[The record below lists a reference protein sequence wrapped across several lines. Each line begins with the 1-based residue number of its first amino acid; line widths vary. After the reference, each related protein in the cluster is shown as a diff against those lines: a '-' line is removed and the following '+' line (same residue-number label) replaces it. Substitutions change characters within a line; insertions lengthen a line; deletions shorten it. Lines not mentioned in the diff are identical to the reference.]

1 MPDNCGAAH
10 QDQDMNMKVDLR
22 KIKTV
27 CISMQ
32 KSTNRRDG
40 IKRLLD
46 DLRYER
52 WTFFDG
58 IESKDSVEGCALSH
72 IGVLSSHDFS
82 EPLLVL
88 EDDVQTTDAYSNEI
102 SVPDGTDALYLGY
115 SWWAW
120 DGERARQSLMPSATS
135 ISKQGDLY
143 RIKRMTSAHAV
154 LYLTK
159 KYGEAARDSMKS
171 YLENPLG
178 NRHCDVALAMLQEQY
193 NVLATPKHYFFQ
205 VCERNTFW
213 TNKSIA

>member
-1 MPDNCGAAH
+1 MQSSCGEALLIL
-10 QDQDMNMKVDLR
+10 DMNMEIDLT

-32 KSTNRRDG
+32 KSINRRDG
-40 IKRLLD
+40 MKRLLD
-46 DLRYER
+46 ELGYEN
-52 WTFFDG
+52 WSFFDG
-58 IESKDSVEGCALSH
+58 IESKDPVVGCALSH
-72 IGVLSSHDFS
+72 IGVLTSHDFS
-82 EPLLVL
+82 KPLLVL
-88 EDDVQTTDAYSNEI
+88 EDDVQTTGAYSNEI
-102 SVPDGTDALYLGY
+102 SVPNDADALYLGY

-120 DGERARQSLMPSATS
+120 DEGRARQSLMPSATS
-135 ISKQGDLY
+135 IGKQGDLY

-159 KYGEAARDSMKS
+159 EYGEAARDSMKS
-171 YLENPLG
+171 YLENPSG
-178 NRHCDVALAMLQEQY
+178 NRHCDVALAMLQEHY